1 MTLQVFFDLETT
13 DVDIARAEIIQL
25 AAVAVDS
32 ELREVDS
39 FSRLVTFNEKRA
51 NPEALKI
58 NHYDP
63 ERWKVHAQPAAVV
76 LKAFCE
82 WSRPYQDQTRIAKV
96 SGKPFKVGTL
106 CGYNAARFDFPLI
119 ERHCKA
125 NGIFLP
131 FDFRVRD
138 AMLVA
143 QSVCDF
149 TGVTPKDFKLGTIAE
164 LFKVEVENA
173 HDALSDV
180 RTTIGL
186 MRRFREFFTVGKAA

>member
-1 MTLQVFFDLETT
+1 MITIYFDLETT
-13 DVDIARAEIIQL
+13 DVDIARAEITQL
-25 AAVAVDS
+25 AAVAVDADF
-32 ELREVDS
+32 REVDA
-39 FSRLVTFNEKRA
+39 FTQLIRIDEKRA
-51 NPEALKI
+51 NPEALRI

-63 ERWKVHAQPAAVV
+63 ARWAAEAVPCARA
-76 LKAFCE
+76 LSEFIS
-82 WSRPYQDQTRIAKV
+82 WSLPYQDQTRFSKA
-96 SGKPFKVGTL
+96 GRPFKVGTL
-106 CGYNAARFDFPLI
+106 AGYNAARFDFPLL

-125 NGIFLP
+125 AGIFLP

-149 TGVTPKDFKLGTIAE
+149 AGITPENFKLVTIADV
-164 LFKVEVENA
+164 FKVPVENA

-186 MRRFREFFTVGKAA
+186 MRRFRGMFSMEEAPAA